1 MRDTIFWDNT
11 GEPADEV
18 DVLVD
23 AHGLVVGWGPGAE
36 RMLGYTADEV
46 IGRSGTGLLHSRAAV
61 EDLVRRCM
69 ADGGVQSEPV
79 MLRHR
84 SGEPLEVEVW
94 ARPLVSA
101 TGECQWLVQAAGAEM
116 VRKYEFSRALLKG
129 LFTDSPFYIDV
140 FDTKLRFVAE
150 NMRAQRRAGVFW
162 ATAHAGHT
170 MREKAPPG
178 IMDMDAFEARQRQVL
193 ESDEALIDT
202 EVRGHIVH
210 GSAPRE
216 YVWSESILPLNQ

>member
-1 MRDTIFWDNT
+1 
-11 GEPADEV
+11 
-18 DVLVD
+18 
-23 AHGLVVGWGPGAE
+23 
-36 RMLGYTADEV
+36 MLGYTADEV

-84 SGEPLEVEVW
+84 GGEPLEVEVW

-162 ATAHAGHT
+162 ATANAGHT

-193 ESDEALIDT
+193 ESGEALIDT
-202 EVRGHIVH
+202 EVRGHIVP

-216 YVWSESILPLNQ
+216 YVWSESILPLSRCFSTSGS